1 MSFQK
6 IRMFLCCVLL
16 VCLSGLPGCGN
27 SGPVLVSVEGTV
39 TLDGKPIGG
48 ASVLFQ
54 PPAGGRPAVA
64 QTDSQGQFKLA
75 KETGAHVGI
84 NRVAITKEISPEKPV
99 SNEED
104 EEGSSDFELATPAK
118 YASPQLSGLT
128 VDVQPGMKP
137 VSLEMSS
144 D

>member
-1 MSFQK
+1 M
-6 IRMFLCCVLL
+6 
-16 VCLSGLPGCGN
+16 
-27 SGPVLVSVEGTV
+27 
-39 TLDGKPIGG
+39 
-48 ASVLFQ
+48 
-54 PPAGGRPAVA
+54 
-64 QTDSQGQFKLA
+64 
-75 KETGAHVGI
+75 GI